1 MFHITI
7 GIEPV
12 IAQLGPFQLAWH
24 GVASL
29 LAIVVGLYLVHR
41 EFKKRGLSFQNWDM
55 IAFWTL
61 VGGIIGAR
69 LFFLVDHAEYY
80 VNHPL
85 KALAFQE
92 GGLAIYGAVFGG
104 FIAAYIATRI
114 FKHSFSHLL
123 DAVAPGLLIAQAIG
137 RIGCT
142 INGDAWGAPTSS
154 PFAFI
159 YTNPH
164 ALLPSDLLGVPTH
177 PYPIYDM
184 ALNLIVLA
192 IIWPLRRRS
201 LPSGALFAITS
212 ALYAAGRFAISYT
225 RQEQVWFLGLQE
237 AQVFSLVVLIASGAV
252 LIWLYRRGQPAT
264 TQAAST

>member
-12 IAQLGPFQLAWH
+12 IAQLSPFQLAWH

-29 LAIVVGLYLVHR
+29 IAIFVGLALLHR
-41 EFKKRGLSFQNWDM
+41 EYRQRRLSFQNWDM
-55 IAFWTL
+55 IAFSTL

-69 LFFLVDHAEYY
+69 LFFLIDHADYYVDH
-80 VNHPL
+80 PL
-85 KALAFQE
+85 ETLAFQE

-104 FIAAYIATRI
+104 FVTAFIATRL
-114 FKHSFSHLL
+114 FKTSFSQLL
-123 DAVAPGLLIAQAIG
+123 DAVVPGLLIAQAIG
-137 RIGCT
+137 RIGCA

-164 ALLPSDLLGVPTH
+164 ALLPHELLGVPTH
-177 PYPIYDM
+177 PYPVYDM
-184 ALNLIVLA
+184 AVNLIVLA

-201 LPSGALFAITS
+201 LPSGALFAIAA
-212 ALYAAGRFAISYT
+212 ALYAVGRFAISFT
-225 RQEQVWFLGLQE
+225 RQERVWFLGLQE
-237 AQVFSLVVLIASGAV
+237 AQVFSLVVLIASGVA
-252 LIWLYRRGQPAT
+252 LIWLYRRWQPTAAR
-264 TQAAST
+264 AAST

>member
-1 MFHITI
+1 MFRTTI

-29 LAIVVGLYLVHR
+29 IAIIIGLVIVHH
-41 EFKKRGLSFQNWDM
+41 EFKRRGLSFQHWDS
-55 IAFWTL
+55 IIFSTL

-69 LFFLVDHAEYY
+69 LFYVIDHADYY
-80 VNHPL
+80 IDHPL
-85 KALAFQE
+85 EALAIQE

-104 FIAAYIATRI
+104 FVAAFIATR
-114 FKHSFSHLL
+114 FFRFSFSHLL
-123 DAVAPGLLIAQAIG
+123 DAAAPAVLIGQAIG
-137 RIGCT
+137 RIGCA

-164 ALLPSDLLGVPTH
+164 ALLPNELLGIPTH
-177 PYPIYDM
+177 PYPVYDM
-184 ALNLIVLA
+184 VLNLVVFA
-192 IIWPLRRRS
+192 IIWPLRRRN
-201 LPSGALFAITS
+201 LPSGALFAITA
-212 ALYAAGRFAISYT
+212 ALYAVGRFAISYT

-237 AQVFSLVVLIASGAV
+237 AQVFSLVVLIASAV
-252 LIWLYRRGQPAT
+252 ALIWLFRRGQPT
-264 TQAAST
+264 TARAASV

>member
-29 LAIVVGLYLVHR
+29 IAIIVGLVMVHR
-41 EFKKRGLSFQNWDM
+41 EFKRRGLPFQHWDA
-55 IAFWTL
+55 IVFATL

-69 LFFLVDHAEYY
+69 LFFVIDHAGYY
-80 VNHPL
+80 IDHPL
-85 KALAFQE
+85 EALAVQE

-104 FIAAYIATRI
+104 FVAAFLVTR
-114 FKHSFSHLL
+114 FYRFSFGHLL
-123 DAVAPGLLIAQAIG
+123 DAVAPALLIAQAIG
-137 RIGCT
+137 RIGCAL
-142 INGDAWGAPTSS
+142 NGDAWGAPTSS

-164 ALLPSDLLGVPTH
+164 ALLPANLLGVPTH
-177 PYPIYDM
+177 PYPVYDM
-184 ALNLIVLA
+184 ALNLMIFA
-192 IIWPLRRRS
+192 IIWPFRKRAF
-201 LPSGALFAITS
+201 PSGALFAMTA
-212 ALYAAGRFAISYT
+212 ALYAVGRFAISFT

-237 AQVFSLVVLIASGAV
+237 AQVFSLVVLFASSVA
-252 LIWLYRRGQPAT
+252 LIWLFRRGQPT
-264 TQAAST
+264 TQAASA